1 MTINELIWQIEE
13 ELDGELTAEQQYC
26 IKAIVGANPITDKI
40 IELCTEYIIT
50 GKQQRVIYPNDWL

>member
-26 IKAIVGANPITDKI
+26 IKALVGANPITDKI
-40 IELCTEYIIT
+40 IELCTNYIIF
-50 GKQQRVIYPNDWL
+50 GK